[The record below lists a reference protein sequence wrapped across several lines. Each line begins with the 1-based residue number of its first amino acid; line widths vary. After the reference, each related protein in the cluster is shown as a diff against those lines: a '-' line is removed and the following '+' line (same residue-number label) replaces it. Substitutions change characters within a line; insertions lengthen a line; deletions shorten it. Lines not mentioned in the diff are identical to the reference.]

1 MAVEQLKLQ
10 LFNLHQ
16 NKLFEFLVISII
28 VFSALITGAKTYDI
42 DSTMANVV
50 AWLDMF
56 ITVFFLVEILIRLVA
71 EPRFFDFFK
80 KGWNIF
86 DFLIVTASLLPI
98 EGNDSVLLARLLRI
112 FRVLR
117 LISVIP
123 ELRILISSLIKAL
136 PRMGYIVL
144 LMFIIFY
151 IYAAIGSF
159 MFENINPVLWGNI
172 SIAMLT
178 LFRVAT
184 FEDWTDV
191 MYETMTE
198 FPLSWIFYLSFIF
211 LTAFVFLNMMIGV
224 ILDVMQR
231 EHDEHYRET
240 GEGEAGEVHWIKE
253 HSALMEQRLERIESL
268 LLTTIKKDVRDEEK
282 EKS

>member
-1 MAVEQLKLQ
+1 MTVEQLKQQ
-10 LFNLHQ
+10 LYKLHQ
-16 NKLFEFLVISII
+16 NKIFEFMVISII

-42 DSTMANVV
+42 DSTTANIVV
-50 AWLDMF
+50 WLDMF
-56 ITVFFLVEILIRLVA
+56 ITIFFFVEVLIRLAA

-80 KGWNIF
+80 KGWNVF
-86 DFLIVTASLLPI
+86 DFLIVTASLLPVD
-98 EGNDSVLLARLLRI
+98 GNDTVLLARLLRV

-117 LISVIP
+117 LVSVIP
-123 ELRILISSLIKAL
+123 ELRILISALVKAL
-136 PRMGYIVL
+136 PRMGYVVL

-159 MFENINPVLWGNI
+159 MFEHINNELWGNI
-172 SIAMLT
+172 SISMLT
-178 LFRVAT
+178 LFRIAT

-198 FPLSWIFYLSFIF
+198 FPLSWLFYLSFIF

-231 EHDEHYRET
+231 EHEAYYQQT

-253 HSALMEQRLERIESL
+253 HTSLMEQRLDRIESL
-268 LLTTIKKDVRDEEK
+268 LLASAES
-282 EKS
+282 KSPHQK

>member
-1 MAVEQLKLQ
+1 MTVYRLKQ
-10 LFNLHQ
+10 GLFQLHQ
-16 NKLFEFLVISII
+16 NKIFEFLVISII
-28 VFSALITGAKTYDI
+28 IFSALITGAKTYDI
-42 DSTMANVV
+42 GSTLASIVGF
-50 AWLDMF
+50 LDLF
-56 ITVFFLVEILIRLVA
+56 ITAFFLVEIIIRLIS

-80 KGWNIF
+80 KGWNVF
-86 DFLIVTASLLPI
+86 DFIIVTASLLPI
-98 EGNDSVLLARLLRI
+98 DGNDSVLLARLLRI

-117 LISVIP
+117 LVSVIP
-123 ELRILISSLIKAL
+123 ELRILISALIKAL

-151 IYAAIGSF
+151 IYAAVGSF
-159 MFENINPVLWGNI
+159 MFEHINTQLWGNI

-178 LFRVAT
+178 LFRIAT

-191 MYETMTE
+191 MYETMGE
-198 FPLSWIFYLSFIF
+198 YPLSWIFYLSFIF

-231 EHDEHYRET
+231 EHEEYYRET

-253 HSALMEQRLERIESL
+253 HTAAMEQRLERIEQL
-268 LLTTIKKDVRDEEK
+268 LIETKLSSKT
-282 EKS
+282 

>member
-1 MAVEQLKLQ
+1 MAFTQLKSK
-10 LFNLHQ
+10 LFALHQ
-16 NKLFEFLVISII
+16 NKVFELMVISII

-42 DSTMANVV
+42 SATLANVV
-50 AWLDMF
+50 IWLDMF
-56 ITVFFLVEILIRLVA
+56 ITVFFLVEILIRLVS
-71 EPRFFDFFK
+71 EPRFIDFFK
-80 KGWNIF
+80 KGWNVF
-86 DFLIVTASLLPI
+86 DFIIVAASLMPI
-98 EGNDSVLLARLLRI
+98 EGGDSVLLARLLRI

-117 LISVIP
+117 LVSVIP
-123 ELRILISSLIKAL
+123 ELRILISALLKAL

-159 MFENINPVLWGNI
+159 MFEAINPVLWGDI
-172 SIAMLT
+172 SISMLT

-198 FPLSWIFYLSFIF
+198 YPLSWIFYLTFIF

-231 EHDEHYRET
+231 EHEQYYQET
-240 GEGEAGEVHWIKE
+240 GEGEAGEVHWIKDHTE
-253 HSALMEQRLERIESL
+253 QIEQRLDRIENL
-268 LLTTIKKDVRDEEK
+268 IKQNISTQQKNE
-282 EKS
+282 